1 MDNQLNDV
9 SNHQKSISRVN
20 FIVKLFILIY
30 VLTYITVVFI
40 LLVDGWIHNYLITMK
55 LLFLPPDS
63 TLSPTFISAMHTV
76 LGSLLGCGVL
86 AIVSFHKYVAYQQS
100 FESPHVW
107 GYFCGPWLAAT
118 LGLIIFALL
127 QSGLFVFS
135 GNISKNEQTETAN
148 LGYLAIGF
156 LAGFGWY
163 RVTKVIEH
171 LVTRVFIVA
180 PSRTNSATIT
190 PENSGENNTD

>member
-1 MDNQLNDV
+1 MDNQLNDTP
-9 SNHQKSISRVN
+9 NYQESIPQAH
-20 FIVKLFILIY
+20 FIVKLFVLLY
-30 VLTYITVVFI
+30 VLAYITIVFV
-40 LLVDGWIHNYLITMK
+40 LLIDGWVHGYAITMK
-55 LLFLPPDS
+55 LLFLTPEASLP
-63 TLSPTFISAMHTV
+63 PTFISAIHTI

-86 AIVSFHKYVAYQQS
+86 AIVSFHKYVAYQKG

-127 QSGLFVFS
+127 QSGLLIFS
-135 GNISKNEQTETAN
+135 GNLSGNEQPETAN

-163 RVTKVIEH
+163 RVTKIIER
-171 LVTRVFIVA
+171 LVTRVFILA
-180 PSRTNSATIT
+180 PSKTDDDPLIS
-190 PENSGENNTD
+190 ENTGKNDAD